1 MAFLTA
7 EDKQNISLAIQEAES
22 KTSGEIVAVI
32 ARAADTYRFIPL
44 LWPALIALSLP
55 GILLTITPTAP
66 ALDVYAGQI
75 ALFIFISLI
84 LQIPPVKYALI
95 PKSVKFRRAS
105 RLARNQFHE
114 QGLHLTQGRTGVL
127 IFVSVAEHYVEVIAD
142 KGIHE
147 KVPPGTWDEIVANF
161 VGQVRAKRTAD
172 GFLAAIN
179 AVGEKLAEN
188 FPGSDKNIDELP
200 NHLIEI

>member
-7 EDKQNISLAIQEAES
+7 EDKQNISLAIQEVES

-44 LWPALIALSLP
+44 LWPAVIALALP
-55 GILLTITPTAP
+55 GILLTITPASA
-66 ALDVYAGQI
+66 ALDVYAGQV
-75 ALFIFISLI
+75 ALFIVLSLI

-95 PKSVKFRRAS
+95 PKSVKFGRAG

-147 KVPPGTWDEIVANF
+147 TVPPGTWDEVVADF
-161 VGQVRAKRTAD
+161 LTEVRAKRTAD
-172 GFLAAIN
+172 GFLVAIN
-179 AVGEKLAEN
+179 DIGDKLAEH
-188 FPGSDKNIDELP
+188 FPSTDKNIDELP